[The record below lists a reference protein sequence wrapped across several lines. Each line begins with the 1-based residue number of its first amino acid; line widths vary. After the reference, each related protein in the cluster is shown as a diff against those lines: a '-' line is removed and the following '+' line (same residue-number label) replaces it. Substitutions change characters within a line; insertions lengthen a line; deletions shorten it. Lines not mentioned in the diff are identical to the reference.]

1 MARKIL
7 FKFVLATVLATGAM
21 TIMPVESARATSL
34 APLSVDQMTD
44 ASDYIVRGT
53 VQEVWTEVD
62 DRGLVWTRARLA
74 VSETFKGPDQ
84 PSEIIIDSLGG
95 TYGAVSTEMEGRA
108 RFTVTEEMFVFLTR
122 NDLGRYVPVAKFLG
136 KYTIRRAPDVNR
148 KYAVTWH
155 GRANFFDARFLPHP
169 EEKDRVYLDSL
180 MEQVQ
185 TRLDTGWDGKRI
197 PGLTLEKTEA
207 INTIDRRIVR

>member
-7 FKFVLATVLATGAM
+7 SKLVLATVLTTAAM
-21 TIMPVESARATSL
+21 TLMPVENAQATTI

-53 VQEVWTEVD
+53 VQEIWTEVD
-62 DRGLVWTRARLA
+62 DKGLVWTRARLK
-74 VSETFKGPDQ
+74 VSETFKGADQ
-84 PSEIIIDSLGG
+84 PDELIIDSLGG

-108 RFTVTEEMFVFLTR
+108 RFTVTEEMFVFLTH
-122 NDLGRYVPVAKFLG
+122 NDLGRYVPVSKFLG

-148 KYAVTWH
+148 KYALTWH
-155 GRANFFDARFLPHP
+155 GNTNFFDARFLPHP
-169 EEKDRVYLDSL
+169 AAQDRIYLDDL

-185 TRLDTGWDGKRI
+185 TRLDTGWDGKPI
-197 PGLTLEKTEA
+197 PGLSREKVER
-207 INTIDRRIVR
+207 INTLDRRIVR